1 MLRNREIRV
10 LLSTMCTTSLVL
22 LVIASIFSFL
32 AMVFTLITS
41 VVFFVCTIFFTTW
54 RYREIEKLSNYLRQ
68 ISSGDY
74 TLDVRDN
81 QEGELSI
88 LKNDIFKVTIMLL
101 EQSTLLKKEKIH
113 LTDAISDISHQLKTP
128 LTSMM
133 VMADLLSDDHLPP
146 EKRTE
151 FTHNIVIQL
160 ERMEWLVSSLLKMSK
175 MDADTVLF
183 KKQQIIVNQLIQK
196 SLEPVLIPID
206 IKQQTI
212 RIQGEDTVTFLGD
225 VNWTAEAIINIL
237 KNAVEH
243 THEGGMIDISFSE
256 NALFTEINIKDNGKG
271 IPKEDLP
278 YIFKRFYK
286 GKGENESSIGIGL
299 AMAHMIITKQNGVIV
314 VRSDQGKGTYFQI
327 KFYK

>member
-1 MLRNREIRV
+1 MLRNREIRI
-10 LLSTMCTTSLVL
+10 LILTMCTTSLVL
-22 LVIASIFSFL
+22 LVIASFFSYV

-41 VVFFVCTIFFTTW
+41 VVFIVCSILFTTW

-151 FTHNIVIQL
+151 FTRNIVIQL

-212 RIQGEDTVTFLGD
+212 TIQGEDTVAFLGD
-225 VNWTAEAIINIL
+225 VNWTSEAIINIL

-314 VRSDQGKGTYFQI
+314 VMSDQGKGTYFQI